1 MSFPIEQGL
10 FKYDITDHYAILG
23 VPINADSRQIRQ
35 RYLKIAY
42 ILHPDTFHGKTEQ
55 EQKLATKILSKL
67 VNPAYETLSKD
78 RYRQEYKLVL
88 SQMGQNLADELSS
101 ITIATDEA
109 QKLLQTSQDR
119 ELTYHRLLGPLVNQ
133 QYDNLDDVF
142 VITAQIS
149 ELNLIYLMLSQGEKV
164 KQKAKP
170 KPQPKPEPK
179 PKAKKSSPS
188 KQEKTKEETR
198 KSDNKLG
205 IKNALKRAE
214 QDMERNNLS
223 QAIVELREI
232 LKQDPNNGKC
242 HGLLGLAYLKQE
254 QLTMAKIHINKARKV
269 SPQDLIVIKA
279 KLALDKVLPESG
291 QSKSS
296 DKP

>member
-1 MSFPIEQGL
+1 
-10 FKYDITDHYAILG
+10 
-23 VPINADSRQIRQ
+23 
-35 RYLKIAY
+35 
-42 ILHPDTFHGKTEQ
+42 
-55 EQKLATKILSKL
+55 
-67 VNPAYETLSKD
+67 
-78 RYRQEYKLVL
+78 
-88 SQMGQNLADELSS
+88 MGQNLADELSS

-198 KSDNKLG
+198 KSDNKSG

-214 QDMERNNLS
+214 QDMERHNLS

-269 SPQDLIVIKA
+269 SPQDPIVIKA

-296 DKP
+296 DKPQGRGFFCLFGRKK

>member
-1 MSFPIEQGL
+1 
-10 FKYDITDHYAILG
+10 
-23 VPINADSRQIRQ
+23 
-35 RYLKIAY
+35 
-42 ILHPDTFHGKTEQ
+42 
-55 EQKLATKILSKL
+55 
-67 VNPAYETLSKD
+67 
-78 RYRQEYKLVL
+78 
-88 SQMGQNLADELSS
+88 MGQNLADELSS

-269 SPQDLIVIKA
+269 SPQDPIVIKA

-296 DKP
+296 DKPQGRGFFGLFGRKK